1 MLAPALVLV
10 VLALGAVAVDMT
22 LVHTARRS
30 AHRTLSAAADD
41 AAAMIDGHRL
51 HTTGEVTVDPAG
63 ARRVA
68 LAHLGVL
75 EGGAVEGMDRPG
87 FDVVDARVAVDIARA
102 QVTVTATFRVRHVFL
117 AALPGRADHT
127 DVTMSAT
134 GVML

>member
-10 VLALGAVAVDMT
+10 VLALGAIAVDMA

-30 AHRTLSAAADD
+30 AHRSLSAAADD
-41 AAAMIDGHRL
+41 AAAMVDGHRL
-51 HTTGEVTVDPAG
+51 HTAGEVTVDPER

-75 EGGAVEGMDRPG
+75 RDEAAAELGRPG
-87 FDVVDARVAVDIARA
+87 FDVIDARVAVDTARA
-102 QVTVTATFRVRHVFL
+102 EVTVTATFRVRHVFL
-117 AALPGRADHT
+117 AAIPGRADHT
-127 DVTMSAT
+127 DVTLSAT